1 MSTVQLGYCDSEI
14 AVCLLFWIMPT
25 VQNREIK
32 CHIRDIQT
40 ICNHFVQIQLW
51 PSGQIEEQ
59 IRSFGVINKI
69 TKVWTLA

>member
-1 MSTVQLGYCDSEI
+1 
-14 AVCLLFWIMPT
+14 MPT

-32 CHIRDIQT
+32 FHTRDIQT
-40 ICNHFVQIQLW
+40 ICNHFGQIQLW

-69 TKVWTLA
+69 TKVWTLAWCLFSSLVCVWRECY